1 VLTASIHPSADVKS
15 QSIGEG
21 TSVWQFVVILAQA
34 RIGRDCNIN
43 AHCFI
48 ENDVVLGDRV
58 TVKCGVYL
66 WDGLRVADDVF
77 IGPNATFT
85 NDRLPRSKQYPES
98 FPITVIESGASIGA
112 AAVILPG
119 LTIGAGAMIGAGAVV
134 THDVPARALV
144 VGNPARIVRYLDE

>member
-1 VLTASIHPSADVKS
+1 MASIHPSADVKS

-21 TSVWQFVVILAQA
+21 TSVWQFVVILTQA

-98 FPITVIESGASIGA
+98 FPQTVIERGASIGA

-119 LTIGAGAMIGAGAVV
+119 LTIGAGAMVGAGTVV
-134 THDVPARALV
+134 TRDVPARALV